1 MAMRGMRTNDV
12 GPEVGFRRT
21 VARNVQRCPVIGYD
35 SIVIRNHPLE
45 LHTDLI
51 MATAALPQ
59 TEMTAVEL
67 ASRVGDVPLWRI
79 RTDPPPG
86 LATEEDVQRTRR
98 ESGALCE
105 LIDGVLV
112 EKAVSYL
119 SAFLAL
125 EIGRLLG
132 NFAHSRKLGWI
143 VGADGFVWVLGRHL
157 RAPDVQFVRY
167 GQFPDGRL
175 PETGFPEL
183 APALV
188 VEVFSPSNTP
198 GEMELKRRH
207 FFTAGTELFWIVY
220 PDRQEVEVYTD
231 PETFRTVRRGEMLDG
246 GDVLPGLSI
255 DLAQLFDAVEM
266 SDQEAGGDSDQ

>member
-1 MAMRGMRTNDV
+1 MFAHGKRQQHVTASWQRLLLFLMYTPVGEAGIIESTFGNHIPALLTGRTM
-12 GPEVGFRRT
+12 
-21 VARNVQRCPVIGYD
+21 
-35 SIVIRNHPLE
+35 S
-45 LHTDLI
+45 
-51 MATAALPQ
+51 TAALPQ

-112 EKAVSYL
+112 EKAVSYET
-119 SAFLAL
+119 AFLAT
-125 EIGRLLG
+125 EIAGLLRE
-132 NFAHSRKLGWI
+132 FVKPRKLGWI
-143 VGADGFVWVLGRHL
+143 VGADGFVRVLGRHL
-157 RAPDVQFVRY
+157 RAPDVQFVRRD
-167 GQFPDGRL
+167 QLPDGRL

-207 FFTAGTELFWIVY
+207 FFAAGTELFWIVY

-255 DLAQLFDAVEM
+255 DLVQLFDAV
-266 SDQEAGGDSDQ
+266 SLSGDDTSQPGG